1 MAGTATHAQVVS
13 GQRWALHPALVA
25 LLASTAVAPLR
36 SLLPASPTATSIQL
50 VARLHAQASQLV
62 SSRLTL
68 QFPHLPAQPQT
79 AKANTVPFA
88 SLVNVA

>member
-1 MAGTATHAQVVS
+1 MAGTATHAQVVR

-25 LLASTAVAPLR
+25 LLASTAITPMR
-36 SLLPASPTATSIQL
+36 SLLPASQTATSIQL
-50 VARLHAQASQLV
+50 VARLHAQPSQLV
-62 SSRLTL
+62 CSRLTL
-68 QFPHLPAQPQT
+68 LFPHLPAQPQT